1 MTFIEKLTGRLALR
15 TPTGVVIEAGGV
27 GYGVEMPLS
36 DLCHIP
42 AVGEEVALWIH
53 TLVRE
58 DALRLFGFLAYGDKT
73 TFGILLALNGVGP
86 RVALAMLST
95 LNTRQICAAVNRGE
109 AALFEKVPG
118 IGARKAEKLLV
129 ELKPKTARLLAA
141 SGDGPRAELA
151 RELEGAR
158 AAPRAYEEGAP
169 AENILDDLRSALDNL
184 GFKEK
189 AVRPALDRIRQ
200 TAGAGQGFQ
209 ELLRLAL
216 AELTGGSQAR
226 SGSPDEADTDP
237 F

>member
-1 MTFIEKLTGRLALR
+1 MTFIEKLTGQLALR
-15 TPTGVVIEAGGV
+15 TPTGVVIEVGGV

-36 DLCHIP
+36 DLCRIP
-42 AVGEEVALWIH
+42 PVGEEVALWIH

-95 LNTRQICAAVNRGE
+95 LNTRQICAAVNGGE

-129 ELKPKTARLLAA
+129 ELKPKTTHLLAA
-141 SGDGPRAELA
+141 SGAGPRVEPD

-158 AAPRAYEEGAP
+158 AAPGAGTGEGP
-169 AENILDDLRSALDNL
+169 AERILDDLRSALDNL
-184 GFKEK
+184 GFKDK
-189 AVRPALDRIRQ
+189 AVRPALDRIRR
-200 TAGAGQGFQ
+200 TAGTGHGFQ

-226 SGSPDEADTDP
+226 GGSPDEADVHP